1 MAKNHAPDLHLRGA
15 HKLRVGLHYPNSNAV
30 TFTVM
35 LVVLLAPVVASLV
48 AFIWG
53 ADIRRAGEA
62 GVLPHNPI

>member
-1 MAKNHAPDLHLRGA
+1 MLPTFIFVVPTSFA
-15 HKLRVGLHYPNSNAV
+15 VGLHYPNSNAV